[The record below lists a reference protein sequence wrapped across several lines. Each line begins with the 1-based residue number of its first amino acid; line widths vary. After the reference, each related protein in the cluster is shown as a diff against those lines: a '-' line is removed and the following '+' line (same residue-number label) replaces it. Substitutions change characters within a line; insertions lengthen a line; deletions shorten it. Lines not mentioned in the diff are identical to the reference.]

1 MIVWKVDYTVDASKE
16 IEGYVGRVLYCPTKR
31 DALRACRELDIP
43 IRDAEIRLLSI
54 TKLTLKSKYDVIEAL
69 YDALMIDNSYGGV

>member
-43 IRDAEIRLLSI
+43 IRDAEI
-54 TKLTLKSKYDVIEAL
+54 TKLTLKSKYDVIDAL

>member
-43 IRDAEIRLLSI
+43 IRDTEI
-54 TKLTLKSKYDVIEAL
+54 TKLTLKSKYDVIDAL